1 MDMCGR
7 WANQSI
13 AGGLVLVLLLASLLF
28 ALRGVVMFHP
38 EPGQVHVH
46 GTTHPHGPEQSQH
59 VAHCPLCFLLM
70 LLPDLFPPLME
81 VWAASFAGQL
91 WLAEQR
97 AKDAFLAAIG
107 ARGPPAA

>member
-1 MDMCGR
+1 MGASGR
-7 WANQSI
+7 LANPST

-38 EPGQVHVH
+38 EPGQVHAH
-46 GTTHPHGPEQSQH
+46 GTTHPHVPEQSQH

-70 LLPDLFPPLME
+70 LLPDLSPSLME
-81 VWAASFAGQL
+81 VWAASFVGQL

-97 AKDAFLAAIG
+97 AKDEFLAAIG
-107 ARGPPAA
+107 ARGPPTA